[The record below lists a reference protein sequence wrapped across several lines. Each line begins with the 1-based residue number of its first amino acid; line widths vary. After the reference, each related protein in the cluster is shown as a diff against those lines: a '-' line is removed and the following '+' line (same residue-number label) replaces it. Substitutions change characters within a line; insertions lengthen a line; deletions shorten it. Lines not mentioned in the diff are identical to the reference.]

1 MDILK
6 IIYICDRPIILRYK
20 HTLTAKEEELMN
32 IFWKKGEMCIRDLV
46 NSLPE
51 PRPSYTTVSTQVSFL
66 ESKGFLTRRPIANTF
81 IYEVRISEKEYRG
94 TTISGIVERY
104 YNNSFA
110 SVVSQFLEDEKLDV
124 NELKEIIAQIEGKR

>member
-1 MDILK
+1 MINTYVLDN
-6 IIYICDRPIILRYK
+6 RPPKYMK

-81 IYEVRISEKEYRG
+81 IYEVRISEKEHRG

>member
-1 MDILK
+1 M
-6 IIYICDRPIILRYK
+6 K

-124 NELKEIIAQIEGKR
+124 NELKEIIAQIEGKRLYSILCSPS

>member
-1 MDILK
+1 
-6 IIYICDRPIILRYK
+6 
-20 HTLTAKEEELMN
+20 MN

-81 IYEVRISEKEYRG
+81 IYEVYA
-94 TTISGIVERY
+94 Y
-104 YNNSFA
+104 P
-110 SVVSQFLEDEKLDV
+110 
-124 NELKEIIAQIEGKR
+124 KRSTEARQSAA

>member
-1 MDILK
+1 M
-6 IIYICDRPIILRYK
+6 K

-51 PRPSYTTVSTQVSFL
+51 PRPSYTAVSTQVSFL

-94 TTISGIVERY
+94 KTISGIVERY

>member
-1 MDILK
+1 M
-6 IIYICDRPIILRYK
+6 K

-51 PRPSYTTVSTQVSFL
+51 PRPSYTTVSSQVSFL

-124 NELKEIIAQIEGKR
+124 NELKEIIAQIEGKRQYSILCSPS